1 MPDSQY
7 ETDVLAWSEHQADLL
22 RRLAHGERL
31 NETID
36 WENVIEE
43 VESVGRSELNACE
56 SLLRQAFSHL
66 LKLYL
71 WPESDAA
78 GHWAAEILGFLAD
91 AQRSF
96 SPSMRQRIDLA
107 AIYGTA
113 FRQAQAEAKGQT
125 APNVP
130 PTCPFVLDDL
140 LTNRP
145 DVTALLEKIGWS
157 KEAGDAG

>member
-1 MPDSQY
+1 
-7 ETDVLAWSEHQADLL
+7 
-22 RRLAHGERL
+22 
-31 NETID
+31 
-36 WENVIEE
+36 
-43 VESVGRSELNACE
+43 
-56 SLLRQAFSHL
+56 
-66 LKLYL
+66 
-71 WPESDAA
+71 
-78 GHWAAEILGFLAD
+78 
-91 AQRSF
+91 
-96 SPSMRQRIDLA
+96 MRQRIDLA